1 MPYVTHL
8 RHPSLFRRPLQFH
21 WLGSTGPV
29 KDETISGKYRLLRLL
44 GEGAAGNV
52 WAAENLLVGRHVAI
66 KILHPS
72 VASRPEMQQRFLAEA
87 RLSAKLAHPNVVDV
101 YDLGRTDDGTPY
113 IVMELLEGETLEK
126 MLVRRRRLPPQF
138 ACELMMEVLGTLV
151 AAHKL
156 HIVHRDLKPANI
168 MLVYP
173 RPDQPLVKVLD
184 FGVAQ
189 GIQAEGLPAEV
200 GMLFGTPEYM
210 APEQATG
217 AEVDARCDVYAAG
230 AILYE
235 LIAGVA
241 VFSGTSTTAVLSR
254 VLSAQPEPL
263 HNLAHDVPRDLEAV
277 VMSALAKNPEG
288 RPSSAKEMSSL
299 ISRFAT
305 KGYTGPMV
313 QLSERPMM
321 LTQKKRQPKKK
332 LELVVQ
338 SSVPPRPESRAPR
351 QVTRTST
358 LKPPRKK

>member
-1 MPYVTHL
+1 M
-8 RHPSLFRRPLQFH
+8 
-21 WLGSTGPV
+21 

-44 GEGAAGNV
+44 GEGAAGIV
-52 WAAENLLVGRHVAI
+52 WEAENVFVGRRVAV

-72 VASRPEMQQRFLAEA
+72 VASQPEMQQRFLAEA

-113 IVMELLEGETLEK
+113 IVMELLDGETLEK
-126 MLVRRRRLPPQF
+126 MLVRRRRLPAQF
-138 ACELMMEVLGTLV
+138 ACDLMMQVLGTLV
-151 AAHKL
+151 AAHNL
-156 HIVHRDLKPANI
+156 QIVHRDLKPANI

-189 GIQAEGLPAEV
+189 GIQAEGLAADA
-200 GMLFGTPEYM
+200 GLLFGTPEYM

-217 AEVDARCDVYAAG
+217 AEVDARCDLYAAG

-235 LIAGVA
+235 LMAGVP
-241 VFSGTSTTAVLSR
+241 VFSGSSTTAVLAR

-263 HNLAHDVPRDLEAV
+263 HNLARDIPRDLEAV
-277 VMSALAKNPEG
+277 VMSALAKDPAG

-305 KGYTGPMV
+305 KGSTFTTV
-313 QLSERPMM
+313 QMSERPMM

-338 SSVPPRPESRAPR
+338 SSVPPRPGSRAPR
-351 QVTRTST
+351 HSARPAS